1 MSEDPPEREFEVVVK
16 LGFLVTIVA
25 LVLAYTALYMVAG
38 ALTTRTA
45 PFPEALNWSAGVV
58 ILILLG
64 TVFHELGHVIA
75 GLALGHRWT
84 KVVLNG
90 AGLGVG
96 ISPSPTGWHRVIRS
110 LAGPLVQVAIAIP
123 LLAMVNLEPA
133 ASSTDGVFQY
143 SVWWAGGASNL
154 VLAVINLMPFP
165 RWDGGHALAGL
176 REALSGVRS

>member
-1 MSEDPPEREFEVVVK
+1 MNEDPPEREFEVVVK

-25 LVLAYTALYMVAG
+25 LVLTYTALYMVAG
-38 ALTTRTA
+38 ALTARTA

-84 KVVLNG
+84 RVVLNG

-96 ISPSPTGWHRVIRS
+96 MSPAPTGWHRVLRS
-110 LAGPLVQVAIAIP
+110 LAGPLVQIAIAIP
-123 LLAMVNLEPA
+123 LLAMVSLEPA
-133 ASSTDGVFQY
+133 EATAGTFQY

-154 VLAVINLMPFP
+154 VLAVINLLPFP
-165 RWDGGHALAGL
+165 RWDGGNALAGV
-176 REALSGVRS
+176 REALSGVRP